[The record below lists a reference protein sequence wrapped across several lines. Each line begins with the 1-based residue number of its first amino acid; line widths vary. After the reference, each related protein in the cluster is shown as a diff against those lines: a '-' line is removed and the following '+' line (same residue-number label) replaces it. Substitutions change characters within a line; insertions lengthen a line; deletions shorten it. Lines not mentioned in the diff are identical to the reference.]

1 MSHLSDTITK
11 HVQEAMNKKGFEPRM
26 IAPRIW
32 EELEEEDRRQC
43 GLVEIIRRMKATA
56 KSLTADAFAIIRS
69 EQLEMPFKIDGAV
82 SMDIEG
88 NTIRLT
94 ESLGQLEFRRA
105 IEIRRKQIKDDER
118 ALREWESAEK
128 LALPYWRDHAD
139 WTFGQC
145 LRQFANDQRGARKKS
160 RRTQAV
166 ASQGSAR

>member
-11 HVQEAMNKKGFEPRM
+11 HVQEAMNKNGFEPRLV
-26 IAPRIW
+26 APRIW
-32 EELEEEDRRQC
+32 EELEDEDRKQC
-43 GLVEIIRRMKATA
+43 GLAEIIRRMKATA
-56 KSLTADAFAIIRS
+56 KSLTADAFAVIRS

-94 ESLGQLEFRRA
+94 ESLSQLEFHRA

-118 ALREWESAEK
+118 ALKEWESAEK
-128 LALPYWRDHAD
+128 LVLPYWRDHAD

-145 LRQFANDQRGARKKS
+145 LRQFASDQRNTRKKP
-160 RRTQAV
+160 RRVQGVSAPGAV
-166 ASQGSAR
+166 R